1 MSEMKP
7 SKPAKAPAQTDN
19 NNSQIWSVVEKS
31 RHPKR
36 PHALDYIKE
45 IFEDFEELSG
55 DRSFKEDP
63 ALLGG
68 LAKLKATQD
77 SSPTRCL
84 VLAHQKGRNTQ
95 QRVKRNFGMA
105 HPEGYK
111 KAIRLMDLA
120 EKFSLPIIS
129 FIDTPGA
136 FPGIEAEER
145 GQSYAIATCTQKMLS
160 TRTPS
165 MGIVIGE
172 GGSGGALAIG
182 VPDRLLM
189 LSNSTYSV
197 ISPESC
203 ASILWKDAKES
214 KKAAQALQPHA
225 ESVKK
230 LGICDEIITEP
241 GKGAHENLAATSAL
255 ILSKIHEHLIELQ
268 QLPLALLLEQR
279 SQKYRQMGQCHTNE

>member
-1 MSEMKP
+1 MSDT
-7 SKPAKAPAQTDN
+7 KAPKANGSESNLDVTT
-19 NNSQIWSVVEKS
+19 SEIWSVVEKS

-36 PHALDYIKE
+36 PHALDYIK
-45 IFEDFEELSG
+45 IICDDFEELSG
-55 DRSFKEDP
+55 DRSFKEDA
-63 ALLGG
+63 ALVGG
-68 LAKLKATQD
+68 IAQLKSITGNQ
-77 SSPTRCL
+77 SIRIM

-95 QRVKRNFGMA
+95 QKVKRNFGMA

-111 KAIRLMDLA
+111 KAIRLMEMA
-120 EKFSLPIIS
+120 EKFSLPLIT

-145 GQSYAIATCTQKMLS
+145 GQSYAIATSTQAMLS
-160 TRTPS
+160 MRSPS
-165 MGIVIGE
+165 VGIVIGE

-214 KKAAQALQPHA
+214 KKAANALQPHA

-241 GKGAHENLAATSAL
+241 GEGAHDHLEDTAQL
-255 ILSKIHEHLIELQ
+255 ILTKFHEHLDELK
-268 QLPLALLLEQR
+268 QLSIDQLMELR
-279 SQKYRQMGQCHTNE
+279 SQKYRNMGYDYTNG